1 MKHHQKITAIL
12 MICTLLLLTACTGS
26 VTPER
31 LVVLDAGHGG
41 KDVGCSHG
49 ETLEKDINLAV
60 ALQTKTALEK
70 LGYTVVLTRAD
81 DTFISLDER
90 VEIANENRRGM
101 FVSIHVNSTEKSTG
115 ATGIETYCD
124 ANANPHSAALAQAV
138 QDAAVKKTGA
148 KDRNMRDDSNFQVV
162 RYSKIPACLIEI
174 GFINAKAEREK
185 LVKESYQKK
194 LAEAIAEGVEAFF
207 AEREAAEQ
215 GMSD

>member
-1 MKHHQKITAIL
+1 MKHHQKIIAIL
-12 MICTLLLLTACTGS
+12 MILALLLLTACTGTA
-26 VTPER
+26 TPER

-41 KDVGCSHG
+41 KDAGCSYG

-60 ALQTKTALEK
+60 ALQTKAALEK
-70 LGYTVVLTRAD
+70 LGYEVVLTRAD

-101 FVSIHVNSTEKSTG
+101 FVSIHVNSTEKNTG

-174 GFINAKAEREK
+174 GFINAKSEREK
-185 LVKESYQKK
+185 LTKESYQKK
-194 LAEAIAEGVEAFF
+194 LAEAIAEGVEAFY
-207 AEREAAEQ
+207 AAREEKAA
-215 GMSD
+215 GG

>member
-12 MICTLLLLTACTGS
+12 MICTLLLLTACTGTT
-26 VTPER
+26 TPER

-60 ALQTKTALEK
+60 ALQTKAALEK
-70 LGYTVVLTRAD
+70 LGYEVVLTRAD

-90 VEIANENRRGM
+90 VEIANKNRGGM